1 MKTIV
6 TFIGSPRKN
15 GNTASLAKALQG
27 KLDGSSTPNEIF
39 YLYDCKILPCTD
51 CRGCKKNGLTCI
63 LKDDMKL
70 LYDKMESSDY
80 ILFGTPIYWYGPTAV
95 MKLLIDRLRP
105 YYVNRK
111 LEGKKAALIL
121 AAASGD
127 EDTDLTV
134 AMFTRMFHTLGIE
147 YTGIVSAKAYEAG
160 EALHQPGIPEAIEVL
175 AHRIQNN
182 Q

>member
-6 TFIGSPRKN
+6 TFIGSPRKT
-15 GNTASLAKALQG
+15 GNTSSMANLLKEHFDAASMPSGIL
-27 KLDGSSTPNEIF
+27 N
-39 YLYDCKILPCTD
+39 LYDYKILPCID
-51 CRGCKKNGLTCI
+51 CRGCKKNDLTCI

-147 YTGIVSAKAYEAG
+147 FAGVVSAKAYEAG
-160 EALHQPGIPEAIEVL
+160 EALHQHGIPEAIENL

-182 Q
+182 P